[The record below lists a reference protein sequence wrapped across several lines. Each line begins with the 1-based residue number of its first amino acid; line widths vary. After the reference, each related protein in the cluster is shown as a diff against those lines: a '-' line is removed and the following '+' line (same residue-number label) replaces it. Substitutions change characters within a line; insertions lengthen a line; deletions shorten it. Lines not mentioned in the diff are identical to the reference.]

1 MYKISRD
8 RRLYSPTPIVWVDEK
23 GKETNVL
30 FAPTQKGDGCFFKR
44 LRETNAFLEKLTIHL
59 NK

>member
-8 RRLYSPTPIVWVDEK
+8 RRKYSPTPIVWVDEK

-30 FAPTQKGDGCFFKR
+30 FAPNRPGDGNFFDR